1 LVSYTCIGFEAT
13 TTPFTLLLQEEE
25 VSFELELSGR
35 KYKEIYHLKDK
46 IGHINYRQINSA

>member
-1 LVSYTCIGFEAT
+1 MGFEAT